1 MDRLPWLTILSR
13 QLKKTDIFRGILENT
28 SDFTINYMLCVL
40 IRNATINIL
49 LFPRTTHLEQIAM
62 VPKNVM
68 ATEVWLSLT
77 QCSYFHKQEY
87 ILERLR
93 H

>member
-28 SDFTINYMLCVL
+28 SDFTIMLCVL

-49 LFPRTTHLEQIAM
+49 LFHRTTHMEQIAM

-77 QCSYFHKQEY
+77 QCSYFHKQEC